1 MFFTYGAGARVRTRA
16 YRTGVYDELNQIKNT
31 CSKTWFFLF
40 FILFYAGQK
49 LAQDLISYPY
59 IRITDKKLS
68 DKCKTCVSLWL
79 FTVVAA
85 QARKLQLCMMSKMT
99 WNIHKPSTVIF
110 FLLKVRVTKPAH
122 CKNCYLNS
130 YYPVAILPPYPE
142 SCLLALAVF
151 GNLWLRSAPP
161 AASLAVG

>member
-1 MFFTYGAGARVRTRA
+1 MEPEPEWEQEPIEPEYMMSWIRLKTPAVKHDFSYFF
-16 YRTGVYDELNQIKNT
+16 N
-31 CSKTWFFLF
+31 
-40 FILFYAGQK
+40 FILCRSETGSGSDK
-49 LAQDLISYPY
+49 LSVY
-59 IRITDKKLS
+59 IRTTDKKLS

-142 SCLLALAVF
+142 SRLLALAVF
-151 GNLWLRSAPP
+151 GNLRLRSAPP

>member
-1 MFFTYGAGARVRTRA
+1 MEPEPEWEQEPIEPEYMMSWIR
-16 YRTGVYDELNQIKNT
+16 L
-31 CSKTWFFLF
+31 KTPAVKHDFSYFLF
-40 FILFYAGQK
+40 LFYVGQK
-49 LAQDLISYPY
+49 LAQDLISYSY

-68 DKCKTCVSLWL
+68 NKCKTCVSLWL

-130 YYPVAILPPYPE
+130 YYPVAIPPPYPE
-142 SCLLALAVF
+142 SCWR
-151 GNLWLRSAPP
+151 WLYLGILDCDQPHLP
-161 AASLAVG
+161 QV